1 MDQLKAKLNS
11 LVASGGEMS
20 ETEQTYKQI
29 KSFVQF

>member
-20 ETEQTYKQI
+20 ETEQTY
-29 KSFVQF
+29 